1 MVGQDY
7 SNMMDGKNATQM
19 TLETWYARTDT
30 LQKPARSKSTHKGKV
45 GIHTQA
51 KSIKL
56 HAADLLP
63 RNKPFQPTYAARQP
77 MCCSTKPTKAVDATP
92 PSCWLVVHSP
102 STVPLVR
109 LSRHPASRVIMAGKM
124 APWAKPLA
132 PHSCKQGNQ
141 GSAYNT
147 AHTAILE
154 ARECDCR
161 QLPVLSAHRNP
172 VHERRLIATAPYMV
186 RRSHQP
192 PGMSPSPRTR
202 ALTTTELERPHS
214 MVEMA
219 DVANINGSAVRFFRS
234 MYPAAN

>member
-1 MVGQDY
+1 
-7 SNMMDGKNATQM
+7 
-19 TLETWYARTDT
+19 
-30 LQKPARSKSTHKGKV
+30 
-45 GIHTQA
+45 
-51 KSIKL
+51 
-56 HAADLLP
+56 
-63 RNKPFQPTYAARQP
+63 
-77 MCCSTKPTKAVDATP
+77 
-92 PSCWLVVHSP
+92 
-102 STVPLVR
+102 
-109 LSRHPASRVIMAGKM
+109 M

-141 GSAYNT
+141 GSAYT
-147 AHTAILE
+147 TLPSTLE
-154 ARECDCR
+154 ARECYCR

-172 VHERRLIATAPYMV
+172 VHERRIIATAPCMVPV